1 MIVDLSF
8 CFQSLY
14 LQNDSYLYSCL
25 DHLPK
30 LKYPFLHLSPLF
42 CLLLDQLH
50 NLFHHF
56 IFILSP
62 TSEFWQF
69 SGFCS
74 LPALVLWA
82 SSFFF
87 CPIVPAPSSY
97 LLPLVDGSHS
107 ISLGAGRFFTGAI
120 YLSCRLYCLPFC
132 GCQCGT
138 PLYPRKSPW
147 QERDRLTL
155 ESSLGSFPMAL
166 QRPDKSKLRS
176 TASPGHL
183 AAFASKS
190 LRNQFSAAVDSGVKG
205 TYTSF
210 LETSLEGMFC
220 TINFLSSGLIYQ
232 LLVRFRG
239 RR

>member
-1 MIVDLSF
+1 MSQVLNDFLGVLRLASSRLTPARRARVVLRGEVAK
-8 CFQSLY
+8 SLV
-14 LQNDSYLYSCL
+14 
-25 DHLPK
+25 
-30 LKYPFLHLSPLF
+30 SPL
-42 CLLLDQLH
+42 
-50 NLFHHF
+50 
-56 IFILSP
+56 
-62 TSEFWQF
+62 
-69 SGFCS
+69 
-74 LPALVLWA
+74 
-82 SSFFF
+82 
-87 CPIVPAPSSY
+87 
-97 LLPLVDGSHS
+97 SH
-107 ISLGAGRFFTGAI
+107 
-120 YLSCRLYCLPFC
+120 CRLYCLPFC
-132 GCQCGT
+132 GCQRGT
-138 PLYPRKSPW
+138 PLHPRNSPW
-147 QERDRLTL
+147 QERNRLTL

-220 TINFLSSGLIYQ
+220 TINFLGSGLIYQ